1 LFSIDP
7 NASASCAL
15 PILQSGS
22 LFWKFGSIPGA
33 PASCRLRILQSD
45 SLSLF
50 LRFGLVVALILF
62 ALMNFTPGTFAKSAS
77 HQKSNEN
84 GSAAKSPAGTVTLY
98 GRIDE
103 LSYVMS
109 SSGIRVTGGKLPGI
123 VDKISLGSAAAY
135 SGIQK
140 GDKVLKAS
148 LDENTVILD
157 IERKGQKYQTKI
169 ATNVKGLK
177 SEFEARK
184 IPFSFGDSP
193 FDKELKSLGE
203 CELVILLDRSQSMAD
218 DHAGC
223 PGDITKW
230 MWSKEQIDNV
240 FLATDRVLEN
250 GFNLGLF
257 NDRFQLRSGVT
268 LYDLRQVFD
277 NIRPAG
283 AGKDISGALQTTMND
298 YFYHRKP
305 GSKPL
310 MIAVITDGLQNTGA
324 PLQDVLIEAS
334 KKMNRPGEVVITF
347 LQVGESIRAEELF
360 DDLDRHLVAKG
371 ARYHMVHFKPF
382 SELRM
387 RGVLYELMMCVKE
400 VTQDKT
406 AKAQAAAK

>member
-1 LFSIDP
+1 MLKLFYSEAICLP
-7 NASASCAL
+7 LRLWLALLMLAISASPLLAKD
-15 PILQSGS
+15 QVKTSTSGS
-22 LFWKFGSIPGA
+22 SSTISKSPDGSI
-33 PASCRLRILQSD
+33 
-45 SLSLF
+45 
-50 LRFGLVVALILF
+50 
-62 ALMNFTPGTFAKSAS
+62 K
-77 HQKSNEN
+77 
-84 GSAAKSPAGTVTLY
+84 LY

-109 SSGIRVTGGKLPGI
+109 SSGVRVMGGKLPGI
-123 VDKISLGSAAAY
+123 VDKISLGSSAAY
-135 SGIQK
+135 SGLQK
-140 GDKVLKAS
+140 GDKVLKAT

-157 IERKGQKYQTKI
+157 IERKGRVYQTKI
-169 ATNVKGLK
+169 ATNVKGLR

-193 FDKELKSLGE
+193 FDKELKSLGN
-203 CELVILLDRSQSMAD
+203 CELVILLDRSLSMAD

-240 FLATDRVLEN
+240 FLATDRVLEE

-257 NDRFQLRSGVT
+257 NDRFQMRSGVT

-305 GSKPL
+305 ASKPL

-334 KKMNRPGEVVITF
+334 KRMNRPGEVVITF

-360 DDLDRHLVAKG
+360 DDLDRHLLAKG
-371 ARYHMVHFKPF
+371 AKYHMVHFKPF

-387 RGVLYELMMCVKE
+387 RGVLYELLMCVKE

-406 AKAQAAAK
+406 AKATATAK

>member
-1 LFSIDP
+1 MFGNL
-7 NASASCAL
+7 C
-15 PILQSGS
+15 SGNS
-22 LFWKFGSIPGA
+22 
-33 PASCRLRILQSD
+33 
-45 SLSLF
+45 
-50 LRFGLVVALILF
+50 F
-62 ALMNFTPGTFAKSAS
+62 AKQAQGPKAESVNRVSKSAS
-77 HQKSNEN
+77 
-84 GSAAKSPAGTVTLY
+84 GAVTLY

-109 SSGIRVTGGKLPGI
+109 SSGVRVIGGKLPGI
-123 VDKISLGSAAAY
+123 IDKISLGSSAAY
-135 SGIQK
+135 SGLQK

-148 LDENTVILD
+148 LDEDTVILD
-157 IERKGQKYQTKI
+157 IERKGRKYQTKI
-169 ATNVKGLK
+169 ATNVKGLR

-193 FDKELKSLGE
+193 FDKELKSLGN
-203 CELVILLDRSQSMAD
+203 CELVILLDRSQSMGD

-240 FLATDRVLEN
+240 FLATDRVLEE

-257 NDRFQLRSGVT
+257 GDRLQMRNGVT

-283 AGKDISGALQTTMND
+283 SAKDISGALQTTMND

-310 MIAVITDGLQNTGA
+310 MIAVITDGLQNSGA

-382 SELRM
+382 SELRI

-406 AKAQAAAK
+406 AKAKAAAEKAGK

>member
-1 LFSIDP
+1 MRLIHLSLLASPNTFKLICMFSLAAYFVFSALS
-7 NASASCAL
+7 NASL
-15 PILQSGS
+15 
-22 LFWKFGSIPGA
+22 
-33 PASCRLRILQSD
+33 
-45 SLSLF
+45 
-50 LRFGLVVALILF
+50 
-62 ALMNFTPGTFAKSAS
+62 AKSSTGSGGSKANSEKTSGVSRSAS
-77 HQKSNEN
+77 
-84 GSAAKSPAGTVTLY
+84 GGITLY

-103 LSYVMS
+103 LSYILS
-109 SSGIRVTGGKLPGI
+109 SSGVRVIGGKLPGI

-135 SGIQK
+135 SGVQK
-140 GDKVLKAS
+140 GDTVLKAT
-148 LDENTVILD
+148 LDENSVIMD
-157 IERKGQKYQTKI
+157 IERKGRKYQTKI

-240 FLATDRVLEN
+240 FLATDRVLED

-257 NDRFQLRSGVT
+257 NDRFQMRDGVT

-283 AGKDISGALQTTMND
+283 AKDISTALQTTMND

-305 GSKPL
+305 GAKPL

-334 KKMNRPGEVVITF
+334 KRMNRPGEVVITF

-371 ARYHMVHFKPF
+371 ARYRMVHFKPF

-400 VTQDKT
+400 VTQDKA
-406 AKAQAAAK
+406 AKAKTPAS

>member
-1 LFSIDP
+1 MLKLFYSEAICLP
-7 NASASCAL
+7 LRLWLALLMLGISASPLLAKD
-15 PILQSGS
+15 QVKTSTSGS
-22 LFWKFGSIPGA
+22 SSTISKSPDGSI
-33 PASCRLRILQSD
+33 
-45 SLSLF
+45 
-50 LRFGLVVALILF
+50 
-62 ALMNFTPGTFAKSAS
+62 K
-77 HQKSNEN
+77 
-84 GSAAKSPAGTVTLY
+84 LY

-109 SSGIRVTGGKLPGI
+109 SSGVRVMGGKLPGI
-123 VDKISLGSAAAY
+123 VDKISLGSSAAY
-135 SGIQK
+135 SGLQK
-140 GDKVLKAS
+140 GDKVLKAT

-157 IERKGQKYQTKI
+157 IERKGRVYQTKI
-169 ATNVKGLK
+169 ATNVKGLR

-193 FDKELKSLGE
+193 FDKELKSLGN
-203 CELVILLDRSQSMAD
+203 CELVILLDRSLSMAD

-240 FLATDRVLEN
+240 FLATDRVLEE

-257 NDRFQLRSGVT
+257 NDRFQMRSGVT

-305 GSKPL
+305 ASKPL

-334 KKMNRPGEVVITF
+334 KRMNRPGEVVITF

-360 DDLDRHLVAKG
+360 DDLDRHLLAKG
-371 ARYHMVHFKPF
+371 AKYHMVHFKPF

-387 RGVLYELMMCVKE
+387 RGVLYELLMCVKE
-400 VTQDKT
+400 VTQDKAAKATAT
-406 AKAQAAAK
+406 AK

>member
-1 LFSIDP
+1 MLKLFYSEAICLP
-7 NASASCAL
+7 LRLWLALLMLGISASPLLAKD
-15 PILQSGS
+15 QVKTSTSGS
-22 LFWKFGSIPGA
+22 SSTISKSPDGSI
-33 PASCRLRILQSD
+33 
-45 SLSLF
+45 
-50 LRFGLVVALILF
+50 
-62 ALMNFTPGTFAKSAS
+62 K
-77 HQKSNEN
+77 
-84 GSAAKSPAGTVTLY
+84 LY

-109 SSGIRVTGGKLPGI
+109 SSGVRVMGGKLPGI
-123 VDKISLGSAAAY
+123 VDKISLGSSAAY
-135 SGIQK
+135 SGLQK
-140 GDKVLKAS
+140 GDKVLKAT

-157 IERKGQKYQTKI
+157 IERKGRVYQTKI
-169 ATNVKGLK
+169 ATNVKGLR

-193 FDKELKSLGE
+193 FDKELKSLGN
-203 CELVILLDRSQSMAD
+203 CELVILLDRSLSMAD

-240 FLATDRVLEN
+240 FLATDRVLEE

-257 NDRFQLRSGVT
+257 NDRFQMRSGVT

-305 GSKPL
+305 ASKPL

-334 KKMNRPGEVVITF
+334 KRMNRPGEVVITF

-360 DDLDRHLVAKG
+360 DDLDRHLLAKG
-371 ARYHMVHFKPF
+371 AKYHMVHFKPF

-387 RGVLYELMMCVKE
+387 RGVLYELLMCVKE

-406 AKAQAAAK
+406 AKATATAK

>member
-1 LFSIDP
+1 MRLAQLSVLFLAKTSRLICIFLLLVAFAYSGFSSDGL
-7 NASASCAL
+7 AK
-15 PILQSGS
+15 SGS
-22 LFWKFGSIPGA
+22 
-33 PASCRLRILQSD
+33 QS
-45 SLSLF
+45 SGQKHNSAKTT
-50 LRFGLVVALILF
+50 GVS
-62 ALMNFTPGTFAKSAS
+62 KSAS
-77 HQKSNEN
+77 
-84 GSAAKSPAGTVTLY
+84 GGITLY

-103 LSYVMS
+103 LSYILS
-109 SSGIRVTGGKLPGI
+109 SSGVRVIGGKLPGI

-135 SGIQK
+135 SGVQK
-140 GDKVLKAS
+140 GDTVLKAT
-148 LDENTVILD
+148 LDENSVVMD
-157 IERKGQKYQTKI
+157 IERKGRKYQTKI

-240 FLATDRVLEN
+240 FLATDRVLEE

-257 NDRFQLRSGVT
+257 NDRFQMRDGVT

-283 AGKDISGALQTTMND
+283 AKDISTALQTTMND
-298 YFYHRKP
+298 YFYHRKA

-371 ARYHMVHFKPF
+371 ARYRMVHFKPF

-400 VTQDKT
+400 VTQDKS
-406 AKAQAAAK
+406 AKAKAPAG